1 MRRKIGVATALLSV
15 VLFCGVTLAQEPV
28 VNIDKRVHPN
38 LGEAQRLIADASRYI
53 DVAQRDKQVDMKG
66 HALKAKQLLIQ
77 ANLELKAA
85 AEAAD
90 ASLQKKHEP
99 R

>member
-1 MRRKIGVATALLSV
+1 MRRKIGVATALLTA

-28 VNIDKRVHPN
+28 VNINKKDHPN
-38 LGEAQRLIADASRYI
+38 LGEAQRLIAQASRYI
-53 DVAQRDKQVDMKG
+53 DIAQGDKKVDMKG
-66 HALKAKQLLIQ
+66 HAQKAKELLIQ

-90 ASLQKKHEP
+90 ASLQKKQLP